1 MKVIQALGVVGFVP
15 LAAQAAAIT
24 LVNFFG
30 DTSTPLSTSTVTD
43 GFAVPIGTNGAE
55 TTYLLNGPETTT
67 IRTTVNGA
75 ASTTTQTT
83 SASFTVVASA
93 SGFKMSGIGGGL
105 ADSMECR
112 YTGEN
117 VGECVLAGG
126 TGTEAQT
133 ATVTGPPIEVLVV
146 PVSETSAGG
155 AAPTTPAGGNG
166 NGTSSGNQD
175 GGNGKNGAAGLST
188 GKQLMLTI
196 GGVVLGALA
205 IL

>member
-1 MKVIQALGVVGFVP
+1 MKVIALGVIGFVP
-15 LAAQAAAIT
+15 LATQAAVIT
-24 LVNFFG
+24 LVNFIG

-55 TTYLLNGPETTT
+55 TTYLFNGPETTV
-67 IRTTVNGA
+67 IETTVNGA

-83 SASFTVVASA
+83 SAAVTLVASA
-93 SGFKMSGIGGGL
+93 SGYKMNGVGGF
-105 ADSMECR
+105 ADSVECR
-112 YTGEN
+112 YTGKDE
-117 VGECVLAGG
+117 GECVLAAG

-133 ATVTGPPIEVLVV
+133 VTVSGPPIDVIIL
-146 PVSETSAGG
+146 PVSETGAAG
-155 AAPTTPAGGNG
+155 AAPTAGNG
-166 NGTSSGNQD
+166 NGTSSGNQN
-175 GGNGKNGAAGLST
+175 GGNGGNGAVGLST